1 MTNPD
6 DQSRSI
12 STLRILDAAINRA
25 GEGLRVVEDFARLAL
40 NDPHLSQL
48 TKQLRHSLTQACSLI
63 DKQQLLAARDTL
75 ADVGTNLGL
84 ASEYARTATSQ
95 VIAAN
100 LARVQQ
106 SLRTIEEYGKTLS
119 EELAREVEQLRYQ
132 SYTLEKALL
141 ATLSNSVT
149 LREARIYVLVDG
161 RNSAEEF
168 CSLIRQLRDGGVDLV
183 QLRDKRL
190 EPRELLGRATILRA
204 ELRPHGIRWL
214 LNDRADLALAADA
227 DGVHLG
233 QDDLD
238 PGTARRILGPG
249 KLIGLSTHS
258 LQQAKAAVLAG
269 ADYLGVG
276 PVFPSQTKEFTEFV
290 GLQLVREIAS
300 EISLPAFAIG
310 GIDQTNAAL
319 IREAGLTRVALSGAV
334 TRATAPA
341 ETLRAIRNALSET
354 RS

>member
-1 MTNPD
+1 MTNPED
-6 DQSRSI
+6 HSRSV

-48 TKQLRHSLTQACSLI
+48 TKQLRHSLTQACALL

-75 ADVGTNLGL
+75 SDVGTNLGL
-84 ASEYARTATSQ
+84 ASEYARTATAQ
-95 VIAAN
+95 VLSAN

-119 EELAREVEQLRYQ
+119 ADLPRQVEQLRYQ
-132 SYTLEKALL
+132 AYTLEKALL
-141 ATLSNSVT
+141 TTWSNTVSLHNVHV
-149 LREARIYVLVDG
+149 YVLVDG
-161 RNSAEEF
+161 RESPDEF
-168 CSLIRQLRDGGVDLV
+168 RSLVRQLRAGGANLF

-190 EPRELLGRATILRA
+190 ETRELLGRAAILRD
-204 ELRPHGIRWL
+204 ELTPAGIRWL
-214 LNDRADLALAADA
+214 LNDRADLALAAAA

-238 PGTARRILGPG
+238 LATARRILGPG

-258 LQQAKAAVLAG
+258 LAQAKSAVLAG
-269 ADYLGVG
+269 ADYIGVG

-290 GLQLVREIAS
+290 GLQLVREVAA

-310 GIDQTNAAL
+310 GIDETNATLVRA
-319 IREAGLTRVALSGAV
+319 AGLTRVALSGAV
-334 TRATAPA
+334 TRSANPA
-341 ETLRAIRNALSET
+341 QTIQAIRLALLN
-354 RS
+354 